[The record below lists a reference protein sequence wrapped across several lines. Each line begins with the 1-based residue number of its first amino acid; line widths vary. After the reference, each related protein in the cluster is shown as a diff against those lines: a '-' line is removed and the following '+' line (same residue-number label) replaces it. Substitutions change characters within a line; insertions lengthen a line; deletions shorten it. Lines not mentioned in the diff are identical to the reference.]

1 MNLKKIF
8 SNPHPKCLVVG
19 DTVSFNYL
27 AALTKALDGEA
38 IIHHPNANCLGS
50 SSHKHLH
57 RWLANSRM
65 DEMKWDV
72 VVFNFGLSDSG
83 LDKKTYQDNL
93 KKCVEVLK
101 GSGAALVWIESTPV
115 PYGFNDPN
123 LKPGDIIPKEKQFD
137 FEFEEENPISTKP
150 GRMRVQ
156 NKWAEEVFEAHPDI
170 KICKLWDV
178 VKKDADGKFKN
189 WWFGKSVNFKFPQS
203 IPLAEALATSIR
215 ESISK

>member
-1 MNLKKIF
+1 MTWRKPIF
-8 SNPHPKCLVVG
+8 VLSVG
-19 DTVSFNYL
+19 GNQPNKDGKGKFCNNSTFVDYAHEISF
-27 AALTKALDGEA
+27 
-38 IIHHPNANCLGS
+38 H
-50 SSHKHLH
+50 SHREESCDASIRA
-57 RWLANSRM
+57 RW
-65 DEMKWDV
+65 
-72 VVFNFGLSDSG
+72 
-83 LDKKTYQDNL
+83 T
-93 KKCVEVLK
+93 
-101 GSGAALVWIESTPV
+101 
-115 PYGFNDPN
+115 
-123 LKPGDIIPKEKQFD
+123 IPKEKQFD